1 MKYFRKILIL
11 FLLSIFLTF
20 LILVFFKPILT
31 ATNLIF
37 PYSIHPFYIAREY
50 PKAWFY
56 IKIIYCFTLFFT
68 LFLTL
73 NSISIFFNFKKQP
86 KKKDNP
92 DEDLINKNNLNLLV
106 GINPDN
112 QKQIFITEKGLY
124 QNILVTGTIGSRK
137 NKFCNVS
144 FFKAINQIR

>member
-11 FLLSIFLTF
+11 FVLSIFFTF
-20 LILVFFKPILT
+20 LILIFFKPILT

-37 PYSIHPFYIAREY
+37 PYSLHPFDIAHDY
-50 PKAWFY
+50 PKVWFY
-56 IKIIYCFTLFFT
+56 IKIFYCFSLFVT
-68 LFLTL
+68 VLLIL
-73 NSISIFFNFKKQP
+73 NSLSIFFNFKKKP
-86 KKKDNP
+86 KKKDNI
-92 DEDLINKNNLNLLV
+92 DNNLINKSNLNLLV

-112 QKQIFITEKGLY
+112 QKQIFIPEKGLY

-144 FFKAINQIR
+144 IFRAIN

>member
-1 MKYFRKILIL
+1 MKAFHKILIL
-11 FLLSIFLTF
+11 FLLSIFFTF
-20 LILVFFKPILT
+20 LILIFFKPILT

-37 PYSIHPFYIAREY
+37 PYALHPFDIAHDY
-50 PKAWFY
+50 PIAWFY
-56 IKIIYCFTLFFT
+56 IKIFYCFSLFVT
-68 LFLTL
+68 VFLTL
-73 NSISIFFNFKKQP
+73 NSLSIFFNFRKKP
-86 KKKDNP
+86 KKKENT

-112 QKQIFITEKGLY
+112 QKQVFITEKGLY

-144 FFKAINQIR
+144 IFRAVN

>member
-1 MKYFRKILIL
+1 MKVLRKFLIL
-11 FLLSIFLTF
+11 FILSVFFTF
-20 LILVFFKPILT
+20 LILFFFKPILT

-37 PYSIHPFYIAREY
+37 PYSLHPFDIANDY
-50 PKAWFY
+50 PKAWYY
-56 IKIIYCFTLFFT
+56 IKLFYCFSLFVT
-68 LFLTL
+68 MFLTL
-73 NSISIFFNFKKQP
+73 NSFTIFFNFKKNP
-86 KKKDNP
+86 KKKENT

-124 QNILVTGTIGSRK
+124 QNILVTGTIGSRE

-144 FFKAINQIR
+144 IFRTIN